1 MIRNYIK
8 IAWRNIVK
16 NKGFSLMNIFGLAVG
31 ITCASLIFLWVEDE
45 LDYDSYFDNRD
56 NIYLVLTN
64 QSYEGKWRTFGSTPG
79 PMGPAM
85 KQEIPGIDHISRTR
99 DADLVFSIGDK
110 AITQNGLYADASF
123 FDIFRTEMIAGD
135 KKNIFD
141 APNTVIISDKTARQ
155 FFGSAENSLY
165 KNILL
170 DHKEEYT
177 ITGVYPDLP
186 DNVSLKY
193 DFVIS
198 YPEMAKDKDYLHS
211 WGNNSVSTYVSLSS
225 TADRHKIDATL
236 RKMIE
241 AKTGDHG
248 TEAFLFAMTDWRLRS
263 NFEDGVQTG
272 GNITY
277 VRLFSIIAW
286 MILIIA
292 CINFMNLATAKS
304 EKRANEVGVRKVMG
318 AARRSLFIQFLTEAM
333 GITAIALLLSLACMA
348 LLLPQFN
355 LLVQKNME
363 LGLSDPLHLTYLLT
377 ILVFCGFLS
386 GSYPSVHLALLRPIE
401 TLKGKKTSRKRSD
414 IIRKA
419 LVITQFSVS
428 VILIIGTITVY
439 QQIKHV
445 QSRPMGYD
453 TKNLVK
459 MRVQGN
465 MVQNFRSIRNELIKT
480 GTVQHA
486 GLNSYNTL
494 SIGNNTSSVNWKGK
508 DPSSEI
514 LFSVRLISPEFLKT
528 MGMEI
533 MDGSDFKPGA
543 APDTT
548 RVIITESLARMMG
561 PGPATGKTLEVYGD
575 PVEVIGTVKDYLYG
589 NMYGK
594 SDPVIFMNYPDEAKY
609 MYIRTSP
616 TVSATLALEKIQQVM
631 EKNNPGYP
639 FEYEFV
645 DDNYQ
650 AMFRNEKLVGRLSR
664 IFSALAI
671 GISCIGLFGLAA
683 YMAEQRK
690 KEISIRKILGASIRE
705 LTVMLSGSFIKLVAL
720 SCIIAFPVAWYI
732 LRQWL
737 QRYSYRIDMPWW
749 PFVVAGAG
757 AISIALITVSF
768 QAIKAALT
776 NPVKNIQNE

>member
-263 NFEDGVQTG
+263 NFEDGVQTE
-272 GNITY
+272 
-277 VRLFSIIAW
+277 A
-286 MILIIA
+286 IL
-292 CINFMNLATAKS
+292 
-304 EKRANEVGVRKVMG
+304 
-318 AARRSLFIQFLTEAM
+318 
-333 GITAIALLLSLACMA
+333 
-348 LLLPQFN
+348 
-355 LLVQKNME
+355 
-363 LGLSDPLHLTYLLT
+363 
-377 ILVFCGFLS
+377 
-386 GSYPSVHLALLRPIE
+386 
-401 TLKGKKTSRKRSD
+401 
-414 IIRKA
+414 
-419 LVITQFSVS
+419 
-428 VILIIGTITVY
+428 
-439 QQIKHV
+439 
-445 QSRPMGYD
+445 PM
-453 TKNLVK
+453 
-459 MRVQGN
+459 
-465 MVQNFRSIRNELIKT
+465 
-480 GTVQHA
+480 
-486 GLNSYNTL
+486 
-494 SIGNNTSSVNWKGK
+494 
-508 DPSSEI
+508 
-514 LFSVRLISPEFLKT
+514 
-528 MGMEI
+528 
-533 MDGSDFKPGA
+533 
-543 APDTT
+543 
-548 RVIITESLARMMG
+548 
-561 PGPATGKTLEVYGD
+561 
-575 PVEVIGTVKDYLYG
+575 
-589 NMYGK
+589 
-594 SDPVIFMNYPDEAKY
+594 
-609 MYIRTSP
+609 
-616 TVSATLALEKIQQVM
+616 
-631 EKNNPGYP
+631 
-639 FEYEFV
+639 
-645 DDNYQ
+645 
-650 AMFRNEKLVGRLSR
+650 
-664 IFSALAI
+664 
-671 GISCIGLFGLAA
+671 
-683 YMAEQRK
+683 
-690 KEISIRKILGASIRE
+690 
-705 LTVMLSGSFIKLVAL
+705 
-720 SCIIAFPVAWYI
+720 
-732 LRQWL
+732 
-737 QRYSYRIDMPWW
+737 
-749 PFVVAGAG
+749 
-757 AISIALITVSF
+757 
-768 QAIKAALT
+768 
-776 NPVKNIQNE
+776 